1 MAKWLARRERQ
12 GWSWAELS
20 RRSGV
25 AVWTLRWWARRQAKP
40 LASRRPAG
48 AFVAVAVTEAAPP
61 EPVAIEV
68 VTAAGWRL
76 RVGPGFDPE
85 HLRQLLQALVPPC

>member
-25 AVWTLRWWARRQAKP
+25 AVWTLRWWARRQAKSP
-40 LASRRPAG
+40 PGRRSG
-48 AFVAVAVTEAAPP
+48 AFVAVAVSDEAPP
-61 EPVAIEV
+61 EPIPIEV
-68 VTAAGWRL
+68 LTPAGWRL
-76 RVGPGFDPE
+76 RVAPGFDPE
-85 HLRQLLQALVPPC
+85 HLRQVLHALEPPC